1 MTVAT
6 ECYWWNNSRR
16 MVLLGLEF
24 TAKRLWDNQILQTR
38 LMIMSYVRIALN
50 DSVSS
55 RINDD
60 NNNNINNNNINN
72 NIINNNINNNNNNIN
87 NKSSS
92 SNNTDDIFSCTSS
105 KICPI
110 LNSLPATV
118 KYIRMFVSCSEYV
131 SVQQARCL
139 TELPLSFCWCLMK
152 VPNLNNKDRILV
164 MKPGHLLDYL

>member
-60 NNNNINNNNINN
+60 
-72 NIINNNINNNNNNIN
+72 NNNNIN